1 MQQVAENGCSTSGGQ
16 SRVRALLDSYLW
28 ALDQSLG
35 LAIVLVNR
43 LLLSVSSE
51 CKSFFSVVVTL
62 GLTTV
67 GEHHLSNVSRE
78 SIDVSR
84 DMRQKGGWFLFK
96 LPLLLFYRSP
106 VLSSSSLHLY
116 FDLSLFLASRFLFF
130 FKLNYENAFQSFFP
144 SLYVGRERVFLIRN
158 MQIDFRMLALS

>member
-1 MQQVAENGCSTSGGQ
+1 MSCNRWQKTGAPLPVVSRGSALCSIPTFDHSIRVIF
-16 SRVRALLDSYLW
+16 SRD
-28 ALDQSLG
+28 LG

-84 DMRQKGGWFLFK
+84 DMRATEGRL
-96 LPLLLFYRSP
+96 
-106 VLSSSSLHLY
+106 V
-116 FDLSLFLASRFLFF
+116 
-130 FKLNYENAFQSFFP
+130 SF
-144 SLYVGRERVFLIRN
+144 
-158 MQIDFRMLALS
+158 

>member
-1 MQQVAENGCSTSGGQ
+1 MIKLILNIISDSFRIKIQHLFNLKQEIKVLILSILIRIVFFFSSSSSIHPNRYFVAFFPRCQPHVMQQVAENGCSTSGGQ

-35 LAIVLVNR
+35 LAIILVNR

-84 DMRQKGGWFLFK
+84 DMRATEGRL
-96 LPLLLFYRSP
+96 
-106 VLSSSSLHLY
+106 V
-116 FDLSLFLASRFLFF
+116 
-130 FKLNYENAFQSFFP
+130 SF
-144 SLYVGRERVFLIRN
+144 
-158 MQIDFRMLALS
+158 